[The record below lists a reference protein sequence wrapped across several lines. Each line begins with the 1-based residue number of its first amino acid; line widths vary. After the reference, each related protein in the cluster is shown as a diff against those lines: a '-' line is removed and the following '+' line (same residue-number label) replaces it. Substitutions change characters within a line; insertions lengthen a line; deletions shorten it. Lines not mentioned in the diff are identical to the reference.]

1 MDQVDSS
8 SDQDIPIYKGRG
20 HTTNE
25 KKERYAG
32 KSGIFQRLDNNSQ
45 KGTCNGVKS
54 VEGYIVFVTGLHEES
69 QEDDIVDAF
78 SDAGQVKNVH
88 VNLDRRTGFVKG
100 YALVEYEKL
109 EEAKEAITSLNKS
122 MLLGKK
128 IYVEWTFMRSNK
140 KKTRTQAVMHED
152 DDEEE
157 EHVHKVSRQ

>member
-1 MDQVDSS
+1 M
-8 SDQDIPIYKGRG
+8 
-20 HTTNE
+20 
-25 KKERYAG
+25 
-32 KSGIFQRLDNNSQ
+32 
-45 KGTCNGVKS
+45 
-54 VEGYIVFVTGLHEES
+54 
-69 QEDDIVDAF
+69 
-78 SDAGQVKNVH
+78 
-88 VNLDRRTGFVKG
+88 NLDRRTGFVKG